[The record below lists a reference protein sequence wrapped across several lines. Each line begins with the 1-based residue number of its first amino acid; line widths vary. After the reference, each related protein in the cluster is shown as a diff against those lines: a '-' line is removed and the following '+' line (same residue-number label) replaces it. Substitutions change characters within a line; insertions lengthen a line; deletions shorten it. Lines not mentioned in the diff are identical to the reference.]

1 MNAQL
6 LDQNAPGWT
15 LSSRSGCD
23 ANRRVIYRRTA
34 AKRLWISKCLF
45 PSMEKLAFV
54 DKSQLT
60 SNLSRL
66 GCGLVGGL
74 QPGRYLSKT
83 IKLHCIL
90 SQILWL
96 AVFTHAGQFHRFEQ
110 AAGLASPRGREAS
123 SPTLHRQLTTLC
135 ARSAGLLLLPGVT
148 FRTVNRSRSG
158 ATRRFIAGLL
168 TGIIIPHFSLRPNR
182 RRRSPGWRLRWGC
195 ASRPGQAAVARREG
209 QWGH

>member
-1 MNAQL
+1 MNSSFAQL

-15 LSSRSGCD
+15 LLTRSGYD

-45 PSMEKLAFV
+45 PSMENLAFD

-60 SNLSRL
+60 SNLSRP
-66 GCGLVGGL
+66 GWGLVAGL

-96 AVFTHAGQFHRFEQ
+96 AIFTHAGQFHRFEQ
-110 AAGLASPRGREAS
+110 AAGLASPRDRKAF
-123 SPTLHRQLTTLC
+123 SPTLHRQLTIFC
-135 ARSAGLLLLPGVT
+135 ARSAGLVLLP
-148 FRTVNRSRSG
+148 SG
-158 ATRRFIAGLL
+158 RHIQNGK
-168 TGIIIPHFSLRPNR
+168 
-182 RRRSPGWRLRWGC
+182 
-195 ASRPGQAAVARREG
+195 
-209 QWGH
+209 